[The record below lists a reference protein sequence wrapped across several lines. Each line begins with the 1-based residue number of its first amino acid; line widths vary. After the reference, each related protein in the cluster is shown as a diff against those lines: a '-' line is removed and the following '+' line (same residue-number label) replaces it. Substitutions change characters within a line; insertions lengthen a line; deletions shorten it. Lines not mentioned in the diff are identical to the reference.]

1 MIVITTKRGKAGLSK
16 PQIVLNTNISAQS
29 MSREF
34 KHQQVYAQGNAI
46 DKGYDPT
53 SSQSWGPKIADLAN
67 DPGYGGNTD
76 NQYTQASGKHQGMYY
91 NTKRVAAGLDG
102 WTTPE
107 TYDNLYDYLQTGCTE
122 NTNLSISQALA
133 NVNYSF
139 SISNSHQDGIIPST
153 GMDRWGGRGVV
164 DWTINKEWKTGFSAN
179 YSSSEITS
187 APGANNGIMNVLY
200 SCPAEYNLKGI
211 PYCSPS
217 DPTQQILFRS
227 TSFNNPYWWSAND
240 EFGQHTNRFFG
251 NAYFEYAPNIGLE
264 GFTLKFREQAGID
277 MWTSNYSKVAE
288 IGSAYNKK
296 GEIENYGS
304 QHNVFNN
311 TFTANLDGRINEDW
325 GLNIILGNEVNH
337 ENKRIWDYDGTNF
350 NFYGFPVMS
359 NVKSIAG
366 GEENVKRYILQRF
379 LQLIPVLIGITFL
392 SFAMMRIAGSD
403 AITELYGGK
412 GAVAQEIIDQ
422 KRAELGLDRPFVEQY
437 FSWLGGMLTGDMG
450 TSYVSG
456 RDVFKTFVSKLPA
469 TLLLTAL
476 SILATVLISIP
487 LGVLAAVRHD
497 RFTDYLLRFLS
508 FIGNSLPNFFVAL
521 LLMQVLS
528 IRLGWLPVI
537 SSGTGFKSAVMP
549 TLTLAIAMSAKY
561 MRQVRATV
569 LEELNKDY
577 VTGAQARG
585 VRGRVILWR
594 SVLKASML
602 TIITLLALSIGSLLG
617 GTAIIESIFMWDGV
631 GKLAVDAITM
641 RDYPLIQAYV
651 VWMAIIYV
659 LVNLVTD
666 LLYHALDPRI
676 RLGVSR

>member
-1 MIVITTKRGKAGLSK
+1 M
-16 PQIVLNTNISAQS
+16 
-29 MSREF
+29 
-34 KHQQVYAQGNAI
+34 
-46 DKGYDPT
+46 
-53 SSQSWGPKIADLAN
+53 
-67 DPGYGGNTD
+67 
-76 NQYTQASGKHQGMYY
+76 
-91 NTKRVAAGLDG
+91 
-102 WTTPE
+102 
-107 TYDNLYDYLQTGCTE
+107 
-122 NTNLSISQALA
+122 
-133 NVNYSF
+133 
-139 SISNSHQDGIIPST
+139 
-153 GMDRWGGRGVV
+153 
-164 DWTINKEWKTGFSAN
+164 
-179 YSSSEITS
+179 
-187 APGANNGIMNVLY
+187 
-200 SCPAEYNLKGI
+200 
-211 PYCSPS
+211 
-217 DPTQQILFRS
+217 
-227 TSFNNPYWWSAND
+227 
-240 EFGQHTNRFFG
+240 
-251 NAYFEYAPNIGLE
+251 
-264 GFTLKFREQAGID
+264 
-277 MWTSNYSKVAE
+277 
-288 IGSAYNKK
+288 
-296 GEIENYGS
+296 
-304 QHNVFNN
+304 
-311 TFTANLDGRINEDW
+311 
-325 GLNIILGNEVNH
+325 
-337 ENKRIWDYDGTNF
+337 
-350 NFYGFPVMS
+350 
-359 NVKSIAG
+359 
-366 GEENVKRYILQRF
+366 KRYILQRF
-379 LQLIPVLIGITFL
+379 LQPIPVLIGITFL

-594 SVLKASML
+594 SVLKSSML